1 MLNSSPVGY
10 RDADILVKETIT
22 VVGKGANNAEI
33 AIDKNTQE
41 VIFKTAHH
49 LLTASAK

>member
-1 MLNSSPVGY
+1 MLKSSPGGY

-22 VVGKGANNAEI
+22 VVGKGENNAAI
-33 AIDKNTQE
+33 AIDRNNKE
-41 VIFKTAHH
+41 VIFKTVHH